1 MSNIKEN
8 ITVGISVGD
17 INGVGMEV
25 IMKTLRDNR
34 IMEGITVIVYGS
46 TRLASYY
53 KKTLGFNQFNFVKA
67 DSAEKAKQNK
77 ANLINVWEDEVKITM
92 GESTEDGGAYAL
104 KSLEAATED
113 LASGKI
119 DVLVTAPINKYNIQ
133 SEQFNFPGHTEYL
146 TQYANA
152 EESLMFMID
161 EGLRIGVATNHIPLK
176 EVSDVLSKELIQDKV
191 RLMAASLK
199 KDFGIEEPRIAVL
212 GLNPHA
218 GDDGLLGSEE
228 EEVIIPA
235 LESLNE
241 EGIMAYGPYAADGIF
256 GSGNYNKFDAVLAM
270 YHDQGLVPF
279 KALSGG
285 NGVNFTAGLPI
296 VRTSPD
302 HGTAFDIAGKGKASE
317 TSFRNALFTAVDVF
331 KNRERYKLI
340 TANPLPIKEHKK
352 EYRKGGRN

>member
-1 MSNIKEN
+1 MSDKKEN
-8 ITVGISVGD
+8 IRVGISVGD

-34 IMEGITVIVYGS
+34 VMENLTVIVYGS

-53 KKTLGFNQFNFVKA
+53 KKTLRFNQFNFVKT
-67 DSAEKAKQNK
+67 DNAEKAKQNK
-77 ANLINVWEDEVKITM
+77 ANLINVWDDEVKITM
-92 GESTEDGGAYAL
+92 GESTEDGGTYAL
-104 KSLEAATED
+104 KSLEAATAD
-113 LASGKI
+113 LAGGKI
-119 DVLVTAPINKYNIQ
+119 DVLVTAPINKHNIQ
-133 SEQFNFPGHTEYL
+133 SENFNFPGHTEYL
-146 TQYANA
+146 TKYANA
-152 EESLMFMID
+152 DESLMFMID

-176 EVSDVLSKELIQDKV
+176 DVSEVLTKELIQEKV
-191 RLMAASLK
+191 KLMVASLK

-218 GDDGLLGSEE
+218 GDDGLLGEEE

-235 LESLNE
+235 LEALNND
-241 EGIMAYGPYAADGIF
+241 GVMAYGPYAADGIF
-256 GSGNYNKFDAVLAM
+256 GSGNYNKFDAILAM

-302 HGTAFDIAGKGKASE
+302 HGTAFDIVGKGKASE
-317 TSFRNALFTAVDVF
+317 ASFRNALFTAVDVF
-331 KNRERYKLI
+331 KNRTHFKEI
-340 TANPLPIKEHKK
+340 SANPLPIKEHKK
-352 EYRKGGRN
+352 EYRKK

>member
-1 MSNIKEN
+1 MSNTKEN
-8 ITVGISVGD
+8 VTVGISVGD

-34 IMEGITVIVYGS
+34 IMENITVIVYGS

-53 KKTLGFNQFNFVKA
+53 KKTLGFHQFNFVKVEG
-67 DSAEKAKQNK
+67 AEKAKPNK

-92 GESTEDGGAYAL
+92 GESTEDGGTYAL

-113 LASGKI
+113 LAGGKI
-119 DVLVTAPINKYNIQ
+119 DVLVTAPINKHNIQ

-146 TQYANA
+146 TEYANA
-152 EESLMFMID
+152 EESLMFMVD
-161 EGLRIGVATNHIPLK
+161 EKLRIGLATNHIPLK
-176 EVSDVLSKELIQDKV
+176 DVSEVLTKELIIDKV
-191 RLMAASLK
+191 RLMTASLK

-218 GDDGLLGSEE
+218 GDNGLLGSEE
-228 EEVIIPA
+228 EEIIIQA

-256 GSGNYNKFDAVLAM
+256 GSGNYNKFDAILAM

-302 HGTAFDIAGKGKASE
+302 HGTAFDIVGKGKASE
-317 TSFRNALFTAVDVF
+317 ASFRNAIYAAIDIF
-331 KNRERYKLI
+331 KNRADFKSI
-340 TANPLPIKEHKK
+340 TANSLPIKEYKK
-352 EYRKGGRN
+352 EYRKGNR

>member
-1 MSNIKEN
+1 MSSKNESVK
-8 ITVGISVGD
+8 VGVSVGD

-25 IMKTLRDNR
+25 IMKTFKDNR
-34 IMEGITVIVYGS
+34 SLDNITAVVYGS
-46 TRLASYY
+46 ARLTSYY
-53 KKTLGFNQFNFVKA
+53 KKTLGYHQFNFVKA
-67 DSAEKAKQNK
+67 DSADNAKPNK
-77 ANLINVWEDEVKITM
+77 ANLINVWEDEVKVTM

-104 KSLEAATED
+104 KSLEAATAD
-113 LASGKI
+113 LAAGKI
-119 DVLVTAPINKYNIQ
+119 DVLVTGPINKNNIQ
-133 SEQFNFPGHTEYL
+133 SDNFNFPGHTEYL
-146 TQYANA
+146 TKYANA
-152 EESLMFMID
+152 EESLMLMVD
-161 EGLRIGVATNHIPLK
+161 DNLRIGVATNHIPLK
-176 EVSDVLSKELIQDKV
+176 DVSEVLTKEIIINKV
-191 RLMAASLK
+191 KLMANTLI
-199 KDFGIEEPRIAVL
+199 KDFGVNKPRIAVL

-235 LESLNE
+235 LENLNE
-241 EGIMAYGPYAADGIF
+241 EGILAYGPYAADGIF

-317 TSFRNALFTAVDVF
+317 DSFRKAMFTAVDIF
-331 KNRERYKLI
+331 KHRKAYKDMTADPLVVKEKRSNHRER
-340 TANPLPIKEHKK
+340 
-352 EYRKGGRN
+352 